1 MKNTH
6 LHEPCSTNH
15 PPSTGPI
22 AAVIDVKPDH
32 VPIARPRS
40 FSEKI
45 SADQSQAA
53 GNKQRPAYS
62 LETPGNN
69 KLPDVGRE
77 SAPGRGY
84 REEHDAGGED
94 LAAAVQVS

>member
-6 LHEPCSTNH
+6 LHEPCWTNH

-22 AAVIDVKPDH
+22 AAVIDGEAGPRPDRA
-32 VPIARPRS
+32 PPLLLG
-40 FSEKI
+40 KI
-45 SADQSQAA
+45 SADESQAA
-53 GNKQRPAYS
+53 GHKQRPANS
-62 LETPGNN
+62 LETPRNN

-84 REEHDAGGED
+84 GEEHDTGRED